1 VTDAAHEA
9 RDDQLAAPGLPVA
22 ITPGQAAL
30 SGVRH
35 PLVGILLLIG
45 LCSAISGKPLDG
57 VLMATVAVLLA
68 WDAARARLRGWPGSR
83 GAHTAAAAPARKN
96 STVPPG
102 RVGTQSRRVRLLGP
116 VAGVAAAVLYAT
128 IVGDF
133 SRYSWPVTIAIVALG
148 CLMVAIAWQG
158 PIRSR
163 RVLTGRPLRRAWLW
177 AVVLVTGG
185 GWELSSLLQQPHL
198 TTDSAAHPTISA
210 LSDPVLASHPGR
222 TVFLG
227 GWLLTGWFL
236 AGR

>member
-1 VTDAAHEA
+1 MTEAAHEA
-9 RDDQLAAPGLPVA
+9 GDDQLAAPGRPVA

-30 SGVRH
+30 SGLRH

-57 VLMATVAVLLA
+57 LLMATVAVLLA
-68 WDAARARLRGWPGSR
+68 WDAARARLRAWPGYQSADTAR
-83 GAHTAAAAPARKN
+83 MPARQDSAAEVGRIAAGRRPARLLAATAA
-96 STVPPG
+96 V
-102 RVGTQSRRVRLLGP
+102 V
-116 VAGVAAAVLYAT
+116 AAVLYAT

-133 SRYSWPVTIAIVALG
+133 SRYSWPVTIAVVALG
-148 CLMVAIAWQG
+148 CLVVAIAWQG

-163 RVLTGRPLRRAWLW
+163 PALTGRPLRRAWVW
-177 AVVLVTGG
+177 AVILVAGG

-198 TTDSAAHPTISA
+198 TTTSYAHPTISA

-222 TVFLG
+222 TAFLG
-227 GWLLTGWFL
+227 GWLLLGWFL

>member
-9 RDDQLAAPGLPVA
+9 GDDQLAAPGRQVV

-35 PLVGILLLIG
+35 PLVGILLLIA

-57 VLMATVAVLLA
+57 FLMATVAVLLA
-68 WDAARARLRGWPGSR
+68 WDAARARLRSWPAFPDADTARAQGRRDGAAQPGRLGSR
-83 GAHTAAAAPARKN
+83 WRSVRLAVTTVGVTAA
-96 STVPPG
+96 
-102 RVGTQSRRVRLLGP
+102 L
-116 VAGVAAAVLYAT
+116 LYAV

-133 SRYSWPVTIAIVALG
+133 SRYSWPVTIAVVALG
-148 CLMVAIAWQG
+148 CLMIAIGWQG
-158 PIRSR
+158 PTRSR
-163 RVLTGRPLRRAWLW
+163 PAVTGRPLRRAWLW
-177 AVVLVTGG
+177 AVVLVAGG

-198 TTDSAAHPTISA
+198 TTDSYAHPTISA

-222 TVFLG
+222 TLFLG
-227 GWLLTGWFL
+227 GWLLLGWFL

>member
-1 VTDAAHEA
+1 VTEAAHEA
-9 RDDQLAAPGLPVA
+9 GDDQLAAPGRPVA

-30 SGVRH
+30 SGLRH

-57 VLMATVAVLLA
+57 FLMAAVAVLLA
-68 WDAARARLRGWPGSR
+68 WDAARARLRTWPGSPDSE
-83 GAHTAAAAPARKN
+83 TAGAPARLN
-96 STVPPG
+96 RTALPG
-102 RVGTQSRRVRLLGP
+102 RATARRRPARLLAT
-116 VAGVAAAVLYAT
+116 AGVGAAALYAT
-128 IVGDF
+128 VVGDF
-133 SRYSWPVTIAIVALG
+133 ARYSWPVTIAVVALG

-163 RVLTGRPLRRAWLW
+163 SALTGRPLRRAWPW
-177 AVVLVTGG
+177 AVVLVAGG

-227 GWLLTGWFL
+227 GWLLMGWFL
-236 AGR
+236 VGR

>member
-1 VTDAAHEA
+1 VTEAAHEA
-9 RDDQLAAPGLPVA
+9 ADDQLAAPGRAVA

-30 SGVRH
+30 SGLRH
-35 PLVGILLLIG
+35 PLVGVLLLIA

-68 WDAARARLRGWPGSR
+68 WDATRARLRDWPGYPANTARSPAR
-83 GAHTAAAAPARKN
+83 QEGTAPPGRAAARWRSARLFAAVAAAA
-96 STVPPG
+96 S
-102 RVGTQSRRVRLLGP
+102 
-116 VAGVAAAVLYAT
+116 YAT
-128 IVGDF
+128 IVGAF
-133 SRYSWPVTIAIVALG
+133 SRYSWPVTIAVVMLG

-158 PIRSR
+158 PVRSR
-163 RVLTGRPLRRAWLW
+163 PALSGRPLRRVWLW
-177 AVVLVTGG
+177 AVVLVAGG

-198 TTDSAAHPTISA
+198 TTDSYAHPTISA

-227 GWLLTGWFL
+227 AWLLLGWFL